1 MNYSKL
7 RTVNKLN
14 VKGKVVFLRLDLNV
28 PIVKSK
34 ITSFKRINATIPT
47 IKYLL
52 EKDAKVVI
60 LSHFGRP
67 KTKEDLKSGKFSLK
81 PVSKALFERISEFAN
96 KCTFIDENKGTKVE
110 QAISAMSNKD
120 VLVLEN
126 TRFNDVDAKTG
137 KWIELES
144 GCDQNLSSYWA
155 NLSDVFVND
164 AFGAA
169 HRKHASTY
177 GIAKYNKKNAIGFLM
192 QEELKVLT
200 SVQQN
205 AKNPFVVIF
214 GGAKISDK
222 LKAVKAVIEN
232 ADKVIIS
239 GGMAYTFVAA
249 QGFDIGTS
257 MVETSM
263 IPVAKELMATYK
275 DKIAISTDFMC
286 APKFANVAPTYK
298 TQEDGLGKLMGLD
311 IGKNSIAKF
320 KRIIK
325 TANTVLWNGPMGVTE
340 FSHYEN
346 GTNKICEAIAER
358 TANGAFTVIGG
369 GDSAA
374 AAEKL
379 NKESSF
385 SFISTGGGASLRLIE
400 GSDLDALASIKK
412 RLF

>member
-14 VKGKVVFLRLDLNV
+14 VKDKIVFLRLDLNV

-52 EKDAKVVI
+52 EKNAKVVI

-67 KTKEDLKSGKFSLK
+67 KTKDDLKSGKFSLK

-96 KCTFIDENKGTKVE
+96 KCTFISKNKGEEVE
-110 QAISAMSNKD
+110 QAINSMSNKD
-120 VLVLEN
+120 VLLLEN
-126 TRFNDVDAKTG
+126 TRFNDIDAKNG
-137 KWIELES
+137 KLINLES
-144 GCDQNLSSYWA
+144 GCDENLSKYWA

-192 QEELKVLT
+192 KEELDVLT
-200 SVQQN
+200 SIQ
-205 AKNPFVVIF
+205 KNSKAPFVVIF

-249 QGFDIGTS
+249 QGFDVGSS

-263 IPVAKELMATYK
+263 IPIAKELMVTYK

-286 APKFANVAPTYK
+286 APKFANIKPVYK

-340 FSHYEN
+340 FSYYEN

-400 GSDLDALASIKK
+400 GSDLDALSSIKK